1 MPELEGKTLPAG
13 QGAAQ
18 DLSDTLDTL
27 GQSRSALTEYQQSLS
42 HLRALSQDDP
52 LDTRVSR
59 QLATNH
65 DSIGGA
71 VANGGT
77 TVVFQSKATNLVADD
92 TNAVEDIFV
101 NRQG

>member
-1 MPELEGKTLPAG
+1 MERKGELQEAL
-13 QGAAQ
+13 AAYRQ
-18 DLSDTLDTL
+18 AVDFSEEVIRTRANDRLALTELAMNQMSVGDTLDTL

-65 DSIGGA
+65 DSIGG
-71 VANGGT
+71 VAPG
-77 TVVFQSKATNLVADD
+77 F
-92 TNAVEDIFV
+92 
-101 NRQG
+101 R